1 MTEPIALGRYGT
13 RPESAV
19 RGILAIVAGTPLQP
33 LAAARSEVSV
43 TGGLPHTR
51 ASMMSRFLRSTFLLT
66 LCAMQLV
73 VEARAQA
80 APGHGVIHA
89 DTIWSQALGITK
101 KLVVYLPPS
110 YGEATAS
117 RRRYPLAVYLHGAWG
132 SETDWSVQGKLGAVM
147 DSLVANG
154 MREMIVVMP
163 DGDDGWWTTWHALND
178 VAACRRTP
186 RQENAD
192 TYCVPWPK
200 YDDYVAHDVIA
211 HTDSLYRTIPQRDS
225 RAIAGL
231 SMGGYGAISIAARNP
246 AVFSVAASHSGVLR
260 PALMVDSST
269 VATTGSVT
277 LRDAH
282 TREELHAAAGSLWT
296 IIEPAFGSDSVSWL
310 TRDPAQLIAQMLRR
324 GDVVP
329 SLFVDVGAE
338 DAFLPMNR
346 SFRDSMA
353 ALNVPVLYTE
363 WPGRHD
369 WAYWRTHLSESL
381 RFIAERLLQQSLG
394 S

>member
-1 MTEPIALGRYGT
+1 
-13 RPESAV
+13 
-19 RGILAIVAGTPLQP
+19 
-33 LAAARSEVSV
+33 
-43 TGGLPHTR
+43 
-51 ASMMSRFLRSTFLLT
+51 MMSRLLRSTFLLT
-66 LCAMQLV
+66 IGAMLIAV
-73 VEARAQA
+73 TARAQV
-80 APGHGVIHA
+80 APRHGAIHT

-110 YGEATAS
+110 YNDATPLP
-117 RRRYPLAVYLHGAWG
+117 RRYPVAVYLHGAWG
-132 SETDWSVQGKLGAVM
+132 SETDWSLQGKLGPVM
-147 DSLVANG
+147 DSLVAAG

-211 HTDSLYRTIPQRDS
+211 HTDSLYRTLRQRES
-225 RAIAGL
+225 RGIAGL

-269 VATTGSVT
+269 VSTTGGVT

-282 TREELHAAAGSLWT
+282 TRDELRLAAGGLWG
-296 IIEPAFGSDSVSWL
+296 IIEPAFGADSVSWL
-310 TRDPAQLIAQMLRR
+310 TRDPAHLITQMQRR
-324 GDVVP
+324 GDVIP
-329 SLFVDVGAE
+329 SLFVDIGTE
-338 DAFLPMNR
+338 DRFLAQNR
-346 SFRDSMA
+346 SFRESMA
-353 ALNVPVLYTE
+353 ALDVPVLYAE
-363 WPGRHD
+363 WPGGHD
-369 WAYWRTHLSESL
+369 WAYWRAHLPESL
-381 RFIAERLLQQSLG
+381 RFIAERLLQ
-394 S
+394 